1 MQSRNWIELAS
12 FLVAGILTCALG
24 CSKSKMPDRKPLVPV
39 RGAVFVD
46 KRPAAGAVV
55 SFQPRGNSNPGA
67 LRANGR
73 VGDDGAFS
81 LTTYVTA
88 DGAPPGDYIVTVYWA
103 DPSKKPPDDEEST
116 DLAPDLLR
124 GRFAARDAS
133 VLRAT
138 VGGQPIEFAAIDLSS
153 SEVVNS
159 TEYHLREK

>member
-1 MQSRNWIELAS
+1 MRNRPSIELVG
-12 FLVAGILTCALG
+12 FLVAGVLTGAVG
-24 CSKSKMPDRKPLVPV
+24 CSKSKMPDRRPVVPV

-46 KRPAAGAVV
+46 KKPAAGAVV
-55 SFQPRGNSNPGA
+55 SFQPRGNSNVRA

-124 GRFAARDAS
+124 GRFAARDVS

-138 VGGQPIEFAAIDLSS
+138 VGGKPIEFAAIDLSS

-159 TEYHLREK
+159 AEYQLREK

>member
-1 MQSRNWIELAS
+1 MRNRNWIELAS
-12 FLVAGILTCALG
+12 FLVAGILTGALG
-24 CSKSKMPDRKPLVPV
+24 CSKSRMPDRKPVVPV
-39 RGAVFVD
+39 RGAVLVD
-46 KRPAAGAVV
+46 KKPAVGAVV
-55 SFQPRGNSNPGA
+55 SFQPRGNSSLGA
-67 LRANGR
+67 LRASGR

-81 LTTYVTA
+81 LTTYATA

-103 DPSKKPPDDEEST
+103 DPSKKPPDDDEST

-124 GRFAARDAS
+124 GRFAARDVS
-133 VLRAT
+133 VLLAT